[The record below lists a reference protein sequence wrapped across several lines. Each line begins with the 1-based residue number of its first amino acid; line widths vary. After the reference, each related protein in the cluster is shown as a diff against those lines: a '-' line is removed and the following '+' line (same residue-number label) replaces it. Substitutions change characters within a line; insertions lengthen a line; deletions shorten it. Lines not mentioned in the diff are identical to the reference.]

1 VVSKIIGWLDNMHGI
16 TTKIKKSTYYQT
28 QREEIMG
35 GRHSENRTSE
45 NSKSNNI
52 WHNVDS
58 YIKNIRIGGKDLY
71 CKS

>member
-1 VVSKIIGWLDNMHGI
+1 M
-16 TTKIKKSTYYQT
+16 

-45 NSKSNNI
+45 NSISINT

-58 YIKNIRIGGKDLY
+58 YVKNIRIGGKDLY
-71 CKS
+71 YKL